1 MSYILHLGHQVT
13 DLAGV
18 EGRIVTDAGG
28 FDPELDVNCVRISAG
43 NGSAVPFSASWA
55 PPAGDV
61 WLGFRYRSPSISAN
75 SIEYDGMFLEF
86 YDAASALVA
95 QVRTEADDEKYH
107 ARALGDSTVEGA
119 SSFIAAT
126 SQAYW
131 IDVRVAV
138 AAEITIEFY
147 VDGVLQSSAQA
158 ANVNGKGRPVRCVWR
173 NVGLYNSNSTAAWY
187 YAHIA
192 VLDGVST
199 IGRRFV
205 RRTPDLIGF
214 YDQMSGGVAP
224 LADNDIA
231 TRVASDVAGQRL
243 SFSLAGPTGPA
254 TPSAIAALHLKQIAQ
269 AGTSGPMG
277 ATGFLRIGGVD
288 YDALPGAPSPDVP
301 TPLYSS
307 WASNPGDGSG
317 WSSATLPAEVGIVSS

>member
-18 EGRIVTDAGG
+18 ENRIATDAAG

-43 NGSAVPFSASWA
+43 NGSSVPFSASW
-55 PPAGDV
+55 PLPAGDV
-61 WLGFRYRSPSISAN
+61 WLGFRYRAPSITADN
-75 SIEYDGMFLEF
+75 IEYDGMFLEF
-86 YDAASALVA
+86 YDAANRQVA
-95 QVRTEADDEKYH
+95 QVRTESSDQKYH
-107 ARALGDSTVEGA
+107 AMALGDSTVEGA

-126 SQAYW
+126 SQTYW

-138 AAEITIEFY
+138 GAEITVEFH

-173 NVGLYNSNSTAAWY
+173 NLGLYNSNSTATWY

-205 RRTPDLIGF
+205 RRIPDLVAT
-214 YDQMSGGVAP
+214 YDQMSGSVAA
-224 LADNDIA
+224 LADDDIA

-243 SFSLAGPTGPA
+243 SFSLAGPVGPA
-254 TPSAIAALHLKQIAQ
+254 TPSAIAAVHLKQIAQ
-269 AGTSGPMG
+269 AGTSGPTG
-277 ATGFLRIGGVD
+277 AAGFLRIGGVD
-288 YDALPGAPSPDVP
+288 HDAMPGAPSPDVP

-317 WSSATLPAEVGIVSS
+317 WTSATLPAELGIVSA